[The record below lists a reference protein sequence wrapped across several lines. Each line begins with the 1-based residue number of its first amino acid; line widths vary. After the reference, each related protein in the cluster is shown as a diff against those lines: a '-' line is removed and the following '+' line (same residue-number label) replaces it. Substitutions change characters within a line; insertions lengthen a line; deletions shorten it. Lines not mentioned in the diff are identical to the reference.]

1 MPADIRGGQAPVST
15 GLTKRD
21 AIELQCRRVSAVIGK
36 RRAQLSIQKLLRAA
50 SPGSTPGRPTYQ
62 DVTEGIVQE
71 ELKGLSYMFWG
82 RLAALAVLAVWA
94 LSLPFERSAGYLSAI
109 AAFALLGAPPYL
121 LARQGYGRAP
131 VLAAF
136 LMLDAIILTYVLV
149 VPPPFYVEG
158 WTAQLNLRLPNFLFL
173 GIFLVGMSLSYS
185 PWLVMWAGI
194 AAIVAWSGGFLWA
207 ASLPDTLLTSSRQS
221 LDSGLSSE
229 AVISRFL
236 DPRSVSCTNFF
247 NQIVFLGLVTLI
259 LTATV
264 WRSRQLVRRQVA
276 AESARASL
284 SRYFS
289 PNIVR
294 ELSTNA
300 DPLDRP
306 NRAAGRDPVRRHG
319 RLHPALRADGAGSA
333 GGPPARVPRP
343 LGTRSLRQ

>member
-1 MPADIRGGQAPVST
+1 MV
-15 GLTKRD
+15 
-21 AIELQCRRVSAVIGK
+21 
-36 RRAQLSIQKLLRAA
+36 
-50 SPGSTPGRPTYQ
+50 
-62 DVTEGIVQE
+62 
-71 ELKGLSYMFWG
+71 
-82 RLAALAVLAVWA
+82 
-94 LSLPFERSAGYLSAI
+94 
-109 AAFALLGAPPYL
+109 
-121 LARQGYGRAP
+121 
-131 VLAAF
+131 
-136 LMLDAIILTYVLV
+136 DAIILTYVLV

-221 LDSGLSSE
+221 LDSDLSSE

-236 DPRSVSCTNFF
+236 DPRSVSSTNFF

-289 PNIVR
+289 PKMVR

-300 DPLDRP
+300 DALDRP
-306 NRAAGRDPVRRHG
+306 IVQPAAILFADMVGFTRHSERMESEALVGLLREFHG
-319 RLHPALRADGAGSA
+319 RLARVVFANSGTIDKYIGDAIMVHFGTPRPRDDDPIRALTCADSMLAEMKRWNVERARKDQEPIEIGIGLHYGEVVVGNIGHAQRLEFTVLGDA
-333 GGPPARVPRP
+333 VNVARPARAPDPPYRHKADDQRR
-343 LGTRSLRQ
+343 LGARRAIRRS